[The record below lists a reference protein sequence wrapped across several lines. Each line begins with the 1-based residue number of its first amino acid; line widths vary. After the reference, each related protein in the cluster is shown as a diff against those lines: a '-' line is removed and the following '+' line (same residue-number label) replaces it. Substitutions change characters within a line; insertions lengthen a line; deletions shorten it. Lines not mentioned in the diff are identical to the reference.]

1 MRVLLLAPQP
11 FYQERGTPIAV
22 RMLAKTL
29 CEAGHHVDLL
39 TFHLGEDVSI
49 AGLRIFR
56 IPRLGF
62 IRRIPIGFSM
72 AKLVC
77 DVCLFFS
84 LLRRLVRER
93 YDVIHAGEESVF
105 LALATRFLH
114 RARVVYDM
122 DSSMPDQLREKWT
135 GLGFLSYPLDAL
147 ERLALKRADVV
158 VPVCQQLVDRACQV
172 KVPEKVV
179 LLEDFALAL
188 DDNSGQPVDQLRQ
201 HLPVSGLLALYVGN
215 LEPYQGLDLLLAG
228 FAEVN
233 PQCDLSLVLIG
244 GSPADVADYRAK
256 ASSLGIS
263 QRVYFLG
270 PRPVSQ
276 LNDYLSQADIL
287 VSPRLKG
294 VNTPMKIFSY
304 LDSGRPIIATDIS
317 SHTQVLDSSCAL
329 LVDPTPHAFAQG
341 FNQLA
346 ADQLL
351 RETLGHA
358 GRSLSR
364 TRFSFSRFQA
374 TVNELYGESGP
385 LLG

>member
-1 MRVLLLAPQP
+1 MRILLLAPQP

-39 TFHLGEDVSI
+39 TFHLGEDVAI

-56 IPRLGF
+56 IPRLWF

-72 AKLVC
+72 AKLLC
-77 DVCLFFS
+77 DLCLFFS
-84 LLRRLVRER
+84 LLRRLAREQ
-93 YDVIHAGEESVF
+93 YDVVHAGEESVF

-114 RARVVYDM
+114 RACVVYDM
-122 DSSMPDQLREKWT
+122 DSSMPDQLREKWI
-135 GLGFLSYPLDAL
+135 GLRFLSYPLDAL

-172 KVPEKVV
+172 KAPEQVV
-179 LLEDFALAL
+179 LLEDFALAV
-188 DDNSGQPVDQLRQ
+188 DDNSGQPVDRLRQ
-201 HLPVSGLLALYVGN
+201 LLSVSGLLALYVGN

-228 FAEVN
+228 FARVD

-244 GSPADVADYRAK
+244 GSPADLADYQAK

-317 SHTQVLDSSCAL
+317 SHTQVLDPGCAL
-329 LVDPTPHAFAQG
+329 LVDPTPDALAQG

-346 ADQLL
+346 ADQSL
-351 RETLGHA
+351 RQTLGQA
-358 GRSLSR
+358 GQSLAR

-385 LLG
+385 LPG

>member
-1 MRVLLLAPQP
+1 
-11 FYQERGTPIAV
+11 
-22 RMLAKTL
+22 MLAKTL

-84 LLRRLVRER
+84 LLRRLARER
-93 YDVIHAGEESVF
+93 YDVVHAGEESVF

-135 GLGFLSYPLDAL
+135 RLGFLSYPLDAL

-188 DDNSGQPVDQLRQ
+188 DDNSGQPVDRLRQ

-228 FAEVN
+228 FAQVD

-244 GSPADVADYRAK
+244 GSPADVADYQAK

-276 LNDYLSQADIL
+276 LNDYLSQADIRL
-287 VSPRLKG
+287 SPRLKG
-294 VNTPMKIFSY
+294 VNTPMKIF
-304 LDSGRPIIATDIS
+304 T
-317 SHTQVLDSSCAL
+317 
-329 LVDPTPHAFAQG
+329 
-341 FNQLA
+341 
-346 ADQLL
+346 
-351 RETLGHA
+351 
-358 GRSLSR
+358 
-364 TRFSFSRFQA
+364 
-374 TVNELYGESGP
+374 
-385 LLG
+385 

>member
-1 MRVLLLAPQP
+1 MVCNSSATAISTEKYLSSLSPC
-11 FYQERGTPIAV
+11 
-22 RMLAKTL
+22 TL
-29 CEAGHHVDLL
+29 ECC
-39 TFHLGEDVSI
+39 
-49 AGLRIFR
+49 RQ
-56 IPRLGF
+56 
-62 IRRIPIGFSM
+62 
-72 AKLVC
+72 
-77 DVCLFFS
+77 
-84 LLRRLVRER
+84 
-93 YDVIHAGEESVF
+93 
-105 LALATRFLH
+105 
-114 RARVVYDM
+114 
-122 DSSMPDQLREKWT
+122 QLYI
-135 GLGFLSYPLDAL
+135 YP
-147 ERLALKRADVV
+147 

-188 DDNSGQPVDQLRQ
+188 DDNSGQPVDRLRQ

-228 FAEVN
+228 FAQAD

-244 GSPADVADYRAK
+244 GSPADVADYQAK

-317 SHTQVLDSSCAL
+317 SHTQVLDSGCAL
-329 LVDPTPHAFAQG
+329 LVAVTG
-341 FNQLA
+341 A
-346 ADQLL
+346 AHQ
-351 RETLGHA
+351 EYNTLGHYNKEVYEA
-358 GRSLSR
+358 SQPAS
-364 TRFSFSRFQA
+364 
-374 TVNELYGESGP
+374 
-385 LLG
+385 